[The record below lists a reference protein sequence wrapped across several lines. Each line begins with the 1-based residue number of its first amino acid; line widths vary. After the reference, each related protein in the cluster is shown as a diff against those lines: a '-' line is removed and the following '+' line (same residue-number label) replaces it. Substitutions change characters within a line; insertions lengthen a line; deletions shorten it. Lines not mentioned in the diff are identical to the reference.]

1 MHRIAP
7 DGLPHQVAAKD
18 AQLREVRARLEER
31 SAASL
36 GHEDE
41 RKRLEEK
48 LKGMQGELARRDRQA
63 SDLKAKVD
71 PLEGLHKSS
80 LHLSA
85 PECT

>member
-1 MHRIAP
+1 MHLIAP

-71 PLEGLHKSS
+71 PLEGLHSS

>member
-1 MHRIAP
+1 MAPDCTRWHLIAP

-48 LKGMQGELARRDRQA
+48 LRGMQGELARRERQA
-63 SDLKAKVD
+63 SELKAKV
-71 PLEGLHKSS
+71 
-80 LHLSA
+80 
-85 PECT
+85 